1 MHMKRFVLT
10 RPLCPK
16 PQTSKANML
25 AVLLTPLS
33 TNLMALRGGMAV
45 GPLDADMSANLLKV
59 AAATTVAS
67 AVASKYGGFGST
79 SLGDFFSGDVWT
91 TNVVVAMVTGLASTV
106 LYTMGESGFDTT
118 QLTAA
123 LWLGSLALKL
133 KDNASVDTLKDNKE
147 ETIIAAVLALNTFM
161 D

>member
-1 MHMKRFVLT
+1 
-10 RPLCPK
+10 
-16 PQTSKANML
+16 ML

-106 LYTMGESGFDTT
+106 LYTMGESGFDTN
-118 QLTAA
+118 QLTSA

>member
-1 MHMKRFVLT
+1 
-10 RPLCPK
+10 
-16 PQTSKANML
+16 ML

-59 AAATTVAS
+59 AAATTVAQ

>member
-1 MHMKRFVLT
+1 
-10 RPLCPK
+10 
-16 PQTSKANML
+16 ML

>member
-1 MHMKRFVLT
+1 MVRVPAMRVPT
-10 RPLCPK
+10 
-16 PQTSKANML
+16 Q
-25 AVLLTPLS
+25 
-33 TNLMALRGGMAV
+33 
-45 GPLDADMSANLLKV
+45 V
-59 AAATTVAS
+59 AAGVTAAGAITE
-67 AVASKYGGFGST
+67 KYAG
-79 SLGDFFSGDVWT
+79 LGETELTKLFKGDVWT

>member
-1 MHMKRFVLT
+1 M
-10 RPLCPK
+10 
-16 PQTSKANML
+16 
-25 AVLLTPLS
+25 
-33 TNLMALRGGMAV
+33 
-45 GPLDADMSANLLKV
+45 
-59 AAATTVAS
+59 
-67 AVASKYGGFGST
+67 
-79 SLGDFFSGDVWT
+79 WT

-123 LWLGSLALKL
+123 LWLGALALKL

>member
-1 MHMKRFVLT
+1 
-10 RPLCPK
+10 
-16 PQTSKANML
+16 ML

-91 TNVVVAMVTGLASTV
+91 TNVVISIVTGVASTV
-106 LYTMGESGFDTT
+106 LYTMGESGFDAG

>member
-1 MHMKRFVLT
+1 
-10 RPLCPK
+10 
-16 PQTSKANML
+16 ML

-45 GPLDADMSANLLKV
+45 GPLDADMSANLPKV

>member
-1 MHMKRFVLT
+1 
-10 RPLCPK
+10 
-16 PQTSKANML
+16 ML

-133 KDNASVDTLKDNKE
+133 KDNASVDTLKDHKE

>member
-1 MHMKRFVLT
+1 MTRFILT

-16 PQTSKANML
+16 PQTFQDNML
-25 AVLLTPLS
+25 SVLLTPLS

>member
-1 MHMKRFVLT
+1 
-10 RPLCPK
+10 
-16 PQTSKANML
+16 ML

-123 LWLGSLALKL
+123 LWLGSLALKP

>member
-1 MHMKRFVLT
+1 
-10 RPLCPK
+10 
-16 PQTSKANML
+16 ML

-33 TNLMALRGGMAV
+33 TNLMALSGGMAV

>member
-1 MHMKRFVLT
+1 
-10 RPLCPK
+10 
-16 PQTSKANML
+16 
-25 AVLLTPLS
+25 
-33 TNLMALRGGMAV
+33 
-45 GPLDADMSANLLKV
+45 MSANLLKV

>member
-1 MHMKRFVLT
+1 
-10 RPLCPK
+10 
-16 PQTSKANML
+16 ML

-45 GPLDADMSANLLKV
+45 GPRDADMSANLLKV

>member
-1 MHMKRFVLT
+1 
-10 RPLCPK
+10 
-16 PQTSKANML
+16 ML

-91 TNVVVAMVTGLASTV
+91 TNVVISIVTGVASTV

-133 KDNASVDTLKDNKE
+133 KDSASVDTLQDNKE

>member
-1 MHMKRFVLT
+1 
-10 RPLCPK
+10 
-16 PQTSKANML
+16 ML

-91 TNVVVAMVTGLASTV
+91 TNVVISIVTGVASTV

>member
-1 MHMKRFVLT
+1 
-10 RPLCPK
+10 
-16 PQTSKANML
+16 ML

-59 AAATTVAS
+59 AAATTVPS
-67 AVASKYGGFGST
+67 AVASKYGGFGAT

>member
-1 MHMKRFVLT
+1 
-10 RPLCPK
+10 
-16 PQTSKANML
+16 ML

-147 ETIIAAVLALNTFM
+147 ETIIAAVLALNTFRH
-161 D
+161 

>member
-1 MHMKRFVLT
+1 
-10 RPLCPK
+10 
-16 PQTSKANML
+16 ML

-118 QLTAA
+118 QLTAS

>member
-1 MHMKRFVLT
+1 MKRFVLT

-16 PQTSKANML
+16 PQTFQDNML

>member
-1 MHMKRFVLT
+1 
-10 RPLCPK
+10 
-16 PQTSKANML
+16 ML

-91 TNVVVAMVTGLASTV
+91 TNVVVRDGDGPRL
-106 LYTMGESGFDTT
+106 L
-118 QLTAA
+118 
-123 LWLGSLALKL
+123 
-133 KDNASVDTLKDNKE
+133 
-147 ETIIAAVLALNTFM
+147 
-161 D
+161 

>member
-1 MHMKRFVLT
+1 MRAEAAEREAGFAKILDGLRAFT
-10 RPLCPK
+10 RE
-16 PQTSKANML
+16 S
-25 AVLLTPLS
+25 
-33 TNLMALRGGMAV
+33 R
-45 GPLDADMSANLLKV
+45 
-59 AAATTVAS
+59 
-67 AVASKYGGFGST
+67 
-79 SLGDFFSGDVWT
+79 GDFFSGDVWT

-133 KDNASVDTLKDNKE
+133 KAGPWERFVLSVQKPGEPTTTPLPAETTLQ
-147 ETIIAAVLALNTFM
+147 AVVDAHAVEANSLELFFRFRILGY

>member
-1 MHMKRFVLT
+1 
-10 RPLCPK
+10 
-16 PQTSKANML
+16 ML

-147 ETIIAAVLALNTFM
+147 ETIIAAVLALNPFM

>member
-1 MHMKRFVLT
+1 
-10 RPLCPK
+10 
-16 PQTSKANML
+16 ML

-79 SLGDFFSGDVWT
+79 TLGDFFSGDVWT

>member
-1 MHMKRFVLT
+1 
-10 RPLCPK
+10 
-16 PQTSKANML
+16 
-25 AVLLTPLS
+25 
-33 TNLMALRGGMAV
+33 MAESVAAWLV
-45 GPLDADMSANLLKV
+45 GT

-91 TNVVVAMVTGLASTV
+91 PNVVVAMVTGLASTV

>member
-1 MHMKRFVLT
+1 
-10 RPLCPK
+10 
-16 PQTSKANML
+16 ML

-161 D
+161 A